1 MFVCLPCRP
10 SSSRPRA
17 PCSTS
22 RSVRRRA
29 KCARSLACVRIH
41 QHDKD
46 VRVPGDIIKESKKTA
61 KPKAAGAKPKA
72 KTAAAATTRPK
83 STSAAAATRPAAKKA
98 TSTSSTSTA
107 GAKKK
112 QETYVPPAARQRRL
126 PVRARSTARSLRR
139 L

>member
-1 MFVCLPCRP
+1 VCLC
-10 SSSRPRA
+10 A
-17 PCSTS
+17 CHV
-22 RSVRRRA
+22 VRRRLDQGLR
-29 KCARSLACVRIH
+29 ARQVAQYVVEPSAHVRSRIH

>member
-1 MFVCLPCRP
+1 MCLC
-10 SSSRPRA
+10 A
-17 PCSTS
+17 CHV
-22 RSVRRRA
+22 VRRRLDQGLR
-29 KCARSLACVRIH
+29 ARQVAQYVVEPSAHVRSRIH

-83 STSAAAATRPAAKKA
+83 STSAAAAATRPAAKKA